1 VSGRRP
7 VGASPPPGPGC
18 YVHIPF
24 CARVC
29 PYCDFA
35 VVAGQDELIERYFA
49 ALSTE
54 IDMEAGG
61 EPLTSVFIGGGT
73 PSRVPA
79 VLIGSLVER
88 LADRFSLIDGAE
100 VSLEANPEDW
110 NLEHARDLVAAGVN
124 RVSFGI
130 QSFDNEVLAGLGRLH
145 RSEGSQA
152 VVSQARSAG
161 FNSVS
166 LDLIFGCP
174 GESVD
179 SWNRTVE
186 TAITVEPD
194 HVSTYALT
202 VERGTEL
209 SRQVASGAPAPD
221 ADDQAD
227 KYDLARTMLSE
238 AGFSHYEV
246 SNFARDGH
254 ECDYNLNTWAQGDY
268 LAFGLGAHGH
278 RRGVRRRNIRRLD
291 AYLERVER
299 GELPEAG
306 REIIE
311 GWDRELERVFLG
323 VRRRHGVDPGEV
335 GELLAE
341 DLEAQSLIMAGKLRV
356 DERRIEVLDPL
367 FTDAVAR
374 VVLGLDPPVSAETRP
389 QARGDV

>member
-1 VSGRRP
+1 MSDRLSATASQP
-7 VGASPPPGPGC
+7 VGPGC

-35 VVAGQDELIERYFA
+35 VVAGRDELIERYFS
-49 ALSTE
+49 ALLAE
-54 IDMEAGG
+54 VDMELPSQ
-61 EPLTSVFIGGGT
+61 PLASVFIGGGT

-79 VLIGSLVER
+79 RLIGSVVDRLGERFGLV
-88 LADRFSLIDGAE
+88 DGAE

-110 NLEHARDLVAAGVN
+110 TSEHAEDLVGAGVN

-130 QSFDNEVLAGLGRLH
+130 QSFDDEVLAGLGRIH
-145 RSEGSQA
+145 RSAKSRA
-152 VVSQARSAG
+152 VVSQARAAG
-161 FNSVS
+161 IRSVS
-166 LDLIFGCP
+166 LDLIFGSP
-174 GESVD
+174 GESLD
-179 SWNRTVE
+179 SWRSTVE
-186 TAITVEPD
+186 TAINLSPD

-209 SRQVASGAPAPD
+209 SRQVAAGAPAPD

-227 KYDLARTMLSE
+227 KYDLARTVLEE

-254 ECDYNLNTWAQGDY
+254 ECAYNLNTWGQGDY

-278 RRGVRRRNIRRLD
+278 RSGLRRRNVRRLD
-291 AYLERVER
+291 AYFERVER
-299 GELPEAG
+299 GERPEAG
-306 REIIE
+306 RETIE

-323 VRRRHGVDPGEV
+323 VRRRQGVEAGEV
-335 GELLAE
+335 RSQLAD
-341 DLEAQSLIMAGKLRV
+341 DLEAQSLIMAGKLNV
-356 DERRIEVLDPL
+356 TDDRIEVLDPL

-374 VVLGLDPPVSAETRP
+374 VVLGLDPPEPS
-389 QARGDV
+389 